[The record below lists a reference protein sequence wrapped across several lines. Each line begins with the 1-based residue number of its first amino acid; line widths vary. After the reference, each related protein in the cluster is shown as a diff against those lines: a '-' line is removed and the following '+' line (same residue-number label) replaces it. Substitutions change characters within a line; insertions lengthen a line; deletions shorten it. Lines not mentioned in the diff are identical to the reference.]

1 MKKSIFLAIGLTI
14 AINANATV
22 FATVNGEKITEA
34 EISPIV
40 TSAGVDLVDFPKLND
55 AQKKSV
61 IDKAIEF
68 KLLFNEAKK
77 SGIEKKDV
85 YKTQIEY
92 AKNLAIINAWQAQQ
106 VSQIK
111 ISDKKLQDFYNQN
124 KSDFVEPELVKI
136 KHIIVNKD
144 EDAKN
149 IITQLKGL
157 KGEELTKKF
166 SEIAVEKSI
175 EPIAK
180 QSGGDLPPFPRKDVM
195 VEEVSN
201 AAFAMKKGEISKTPV
216 KSKFGYHVIL
226 KEDQIKQRQVSFIE
240 AKPFIENLLRQQEA
254 ENVLRKA
261 SDDLRKKAKIEY
273 K

>member
-1 MKKSIFLAIGLTI
+1 MKKLFLTIGLSI

-22 FATVNGEKITEA
+22 FATVNGENITES

-40 TSAGVDLVDFPKLND
+40 IGAGINLAEFSKLND
-55 AQKKSV
+55 AQKKSI

-68 KLLFNEAKK
+68 KLLFDEAKK
-77 SGIEKKDV
+77 SGVEKKDA

-92 AKNLAIINAWQAQQ
+92 TKNLAIINAWQDQQ

-124 KSDFVEPELVKI
+124 KNDFVEPELVKI
-136 KHIIVNKD
+136 KHILVNKD
-144 EDAKN
+144 EEAKN

-157 KGEELTKKF
+157 KGEELSTKF
-166 SEIAVEKSI
+166 SAIAIEKSI
-175 EPIAK
+175 DPIAK
-180 QSGGDLPPFPRKDVM
+180 QTGGDLPPFPRKDVM

-216 KSKFGYHVIL
+216 KSQFGYHVIL

-254 ENVLRKA
+254 ENALRKA